1 MLEFLLKADSAS
13 SFNRNLLKAILCFT
27 DQGYFLPA
35 NLRSVKEAQKA
46 MKNWKSKTKILLEHL
61 KQHLRTKHISPT
73 KAVDLMNQKE
83 AKEFIDGLIDREVFV
98 KGVRAL

>member
-1 MLEFLLKADSAS
+1 MMEFLLKNES
-13 SFNRNLLKAILCFT
+13 SFNRTLLKAILCFT
-27 DQGYFLPA
+27 NQGYFLPA

-46 MKNWKSKTKILLEHL
+46 MKKWKSKTKRLLEHL
-61 KQHLRTKHISPT
+61 KQYLKAKHNSPT
-73 KAVDLMNQKE
+73 KAVDIMNQKE